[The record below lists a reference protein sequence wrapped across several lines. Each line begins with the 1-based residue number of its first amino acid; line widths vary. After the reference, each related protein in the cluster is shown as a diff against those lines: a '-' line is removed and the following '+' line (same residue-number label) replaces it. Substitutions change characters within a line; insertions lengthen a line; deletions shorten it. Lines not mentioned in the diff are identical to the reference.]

1 MRHARDGA
9 WITCAWIH
17 RAFTPR
23 VLRARQVRRLAYV
36 RAINVPAMCLRA
48 DPAGVAVE
56 HAVLRR
62 VEHAAVLV
70 AICGGCG
77 IR

>member
-23 VLRARQVRRLAYV
+23 VLRARQVRRLAY
-36 RAINVPAMCLRA
+36 VPAMCLRA

>member
-1 MRHARDGA
+1 MHGLHAHGSCIHAGA
-9 WITCAWIH
+9 RVI
-17 RAFTPR
+17 

-62 VEHAAVLV
+62 VEHTAVLV
-70 AICGGCG
+70 AVCSG
-77 IR
+77 

>member
-1 MRHARDGA
+1 M
-9 WITCAWIH
+9 
-17 RAFTPR
+17 
-23 VLRARQVRRLAYV
+23 RRLAYV

-62 VEHAAVLV
+62 VEHTAVLV
-70 AICGGCG
+70 AVCGGCG